1 MSRKALFTGIACLLF
16 AGSCSSTPEVQE
28 EKWSLPT
35 QSRPMGEV
43 VLRAQK
49 GSVIQVYSWDD
60 VFCKIYG
67 RDQNSLILETVNRDG
82 TKSRPVVRYGRGKN
96 ELMLTAASRGR
107 NSVLLHDLMQERV
120 IEVDVAKAL
129 EDETYEPQMRVSN
142 VFSQEVI
149 PFEGRKML
157 YLNRYSWEDG
167 QPRFYLTGRDGNE
180 KRHRKGDK
188 DGFSVVNGELICHQ
202 EKGRVVFVDRFNP
215 EMEIWSLNGTLL
227 RKIGIDEVREA
238 HFKEVEIGGVKDFY
252 WINEV
257 PSCFASG
264 NGNASKL
271 ALAYHNAAG
280 ESCIFIMDWE
290 GQMLQSFQVPGKVLE
305 ISISSSGDSVDCWT
319 AFPEEDCLVRYPL

>member
-16 AGSCSSTPEVQE
+16 AGSCTYKPEVQE

-43 VLRAQK
+43 VLRSQK
-49 GSVIQVYSWDD
+49 ESIIQVYSWDD

-67 RDQNSLILETVNRDG
+67 REQNNLILELVSQDG
-82 TKSRPVVRYGRGKN
+82 TRSRPIIHYGRSKDQLL
-96 ELMLTAASRGR
+96 LMIASRGQH
-107 NSVLLHDLMQERV
+107 SVLLHDLPQGRV
-120 IEVDVAKAL
+120 VEVDIAEAMKNA
-129 EDETYEPQMRVSN
+129 TYEPKMWESN
-142 VFSQEVI
+142 VYTQEVV
-149 PFEGRKML
+149 PFEGQKML
-157 YLNRYSWEDG
+157 YLNRYSREEG
-167 QPRFYLTGRDGNE
+167 QPRFYLTDEEGKE
-180 KRHRKGDK
+180 KRHRKGKK
-188 DGFSVVNGELICHQ
+188 DGFSVINGELICNQ
-202 EKGRVVFVDRFNP
+202 EKDRVVFVDRFNP